1 MNDLRAPVTEATRR
15 LLAFLGRTQ
24 IPDGSWSVPYT
35 GPNFLLPL
43 YVITTYLT
51 HHKVSEKERPRFVG
65 GLLKPQLPDGSVGLH
80 EESVRGAVFTSSIS
94 YVALRL
100 LGEKPDRPELRR
112 MREWI
117 HASGTPVKAAAW
129 GKFILSILNLYDW
142 SGVTPVPPEL
152 YLLPA
157 WVPVQPINISGYVR
171 IVYLPM
177 AYFYGKRWQAPL
189 DPLLRELRGELFP
202 QGFDRID
209 WPRHRAD
216 LAPTDHIVPESLLV
230 RISMPIVRHLE
241 KWIPPFLRQKALR
254 LAYEHICYEDEQSD
268 YIRQAPVNAC
278 YNTLAHFVEGQTE
291 RVERSWRQLPRYL
304 WHHPDHIACQ
314 GFTSSKVWDTA
325 FTLQGMT
332 HLTPELAPPSVIQ
345 NGCRYLLENQVIDE
359 LPNPRRYHRLPRKG
373 GWPFSERQNGWSI
386 ADCTAESLLALVD
399 AEPFIPKPAPR
410 SVIEEGVHFILS
422 YQNRDGGWGSCD
434 RVVGPLWIE
443 IFNASHVFAD
453 IMVDHS
459 YAECTGSVLS
469 ALALIRRQFPD
480 IQRTGIDQAIRNG
493 VRYLTDT
500 QKPDGSWEAVWG
512 ICFNYGT
519 SFALPG
525 LRSAGLP
532 IDDPRIVRGRKF
544 LLEQQ
549 LADGGWGEHPDSCIE
564 RRPIPNSKG
573 LVEATAL
580 AVIALLSSG
589 PKDDPSV
596 TKGMEFLLKQQRS
609 DGDFP
614 PQPIPGLFY
623 RTTLIRYD
631 HYKRAFPLKAF
642 AHYLRATSAGS

>member
-1 MNDLRAPVTEATRR
+1 
-15 LLAFLGRTQ
+15 
-24 IPDGSWSVPYT
+24 
-35 GPNFLLPL
+35 
-43 YVITTYLT
+43 
-51 HHKVSEKERPRFVG
+51 
-65 GLLKPQLPDGSVGLH
+65 
-80 EESVRGAVFTSSIS
+80 
-94 YVALRL
+94 
-100 LGEKPDRPELRR
+100 
-112 MREWI
+112 
-117 HASGTPVKAAAW
+117 
-129 GKFILSILNLYDW
+129 
-142 SGVTPVPPEL
+142 
-152 YLLPA
+152 
-157 WVPVQPINISGYVR
+157 
-171 IVYLPM
+171 
-177 AYFYGKRWQAPL
+177 
-189 DPLLRELRGELFP
+189 
-202 QGFDRID
+202 
-209 WPRHRAD
+209 
-216 LAPTDHIVPESLLV
+216 
-230 RISMPIVRHLE
+230 
-241 KWIPPFLRQKALR
+241 
-254 LAYEHICYEDEQSD
+254 
-268 YIRQAPVNAC
+268 
-278 YNTLAHFVEGQTE
+278 
-291 RVERSWRQLPRYL
+291 
-304 WHHPDHIACQ
+304 
-314 GFTSSKVWDTA
+314 
-325 FTLQGMT
+325 
-332 HLTPELAPPSVIQ
+332 
-345 NGCRYLLENQVIDE
+345 
-359 LPNPRRYHRLPRKG
+359 
-373 GWPFSERQNGWSI
+373 
-386 ADCTAESLLALVD
+386 VD
-399 AEPFIPKPAPR
+399 AETFLSTPAPR
-410 SVIEEGVHFILS
+410 SVVDEGVRFILS

-469 ALALIRRQFPD
+469 ALALIQRKFPD
-480 IQRTGIDQAIRNG
+480 MQRTGVDHAIRNG
-493 VRYLTDT
+493 VRYLTDN

-544 LLEQQ
+544 LLENQ

-596 TKGMEFLLKQQRS
+596 TRGMEFLLKQQQS

-642 AHYLRATSAGS
+642 AHYLRATSAER